1 MLTLFDLLLLT
12 LFALAGIWFWRA
24 QEAREHALQATRQH
38 CQREAVDLLD
48 QTVALK
54 KVWLRRDA
62 SQRLRLWRLY
72 QFEFTVTGGE
82 RYTGH
87 TEMLGPRVLRIELPP
102 HRFVSEA
109 PEERLH

>member
-1 MLTLFDLLLLT
+1 MLTLSDLLLLT
-12 LFALAGIWFWRA
+12 LFVVVAIWFWRA
-24 QEAREHALQATRQH
+24 QGAREHALQATRQH
-38 CQREAVDLLD
+38 CQQEGVDLLD

-54 KVWLRRDA
+54 KVWWRRDA

-102 HRFVSEA
+102 HRFVAEA
-109 PEERLH
+109 SEERLH

>member
-1 MLTLFDLLLLT
+1 MLSLSDLLLLT
-12 LFALAGIWFWRA
+12 LFALAGAWFWRA
-24 QEAREHALQATRQH
+24 QGAREYALQATRLH

-62 SQRLRLWRLY
+62 SQRMRLWRLY

-102 HRFVSEA
+102 HRFVSES

>member
-1 MLTLFDLLLLT
+1 MLTLSDLLLLT
-12 LFALAGIWFWRA
+12 LFVVAVIWFWRA
-24 QEAREHALQATRQH
+24 QGAREYALQLTRQH

-62 SQRLRLWRLY
+62 SQRIRLWRLY

-87 TEMLGPRVLRIELPP
+87 TEMLGARLLRIELPP
-102 HRFVSEA
+102 HRFVAESS
-109 PEERLH
+109 EERLH